1 MAEAVYCWLT
11 PIGSVRSSGEIEMA
25 VIDGAVTLTRVE
37 LDTLPR
43 VAVMVVLPAATPP
56 TKPAA
61 VTVAFA
67 MVEEDQV
74 TRAVR
79 SRLLPSL

>member
-1 MAEAVYCWLT
+1 MA
-11 PIGSVRSSGEIEMA
+11 I
-25 VIDGAVTLTRVE
+25 IDGAVIATSVE

-43 VAVMVVLPAATPP
+43 VAVTVALPAATPP
-56 TKPAA
+56 TRPEAL
-61 VTVAFA
+61 TVASA
-67 MVEEDQV
+67 TVEEDQV